1 MKSTYPHIIL
11 FDGHCNLCNKTVQ
24 FIIKR
29 DPKGKFNFAALQSPV
44 GQELLQRLKLPTQV
58 FETFVLIQENQ
69 YYTKSTAALRVLKE
83 LGGVWG
89 LLYVFIAVPKRLR
102 DYLYTTLAKRRYR
115 WFGRRDTCML
125 PTPDIQQRFLD
136 GER

>member
-29 DPKGKFNFAALQSPV
+29 DPNGKFNFAALQSPV

-58 FETFVLIQENQ
+58 FETFVLIQDGR
-69 YYTKSTAALRVLKE
+69 YYAKSTAALRVFKG
-83 LGGVWG
+83 LGGLWS
-89 LLYVFIAVPKRLR
+89 LLYVFIAIPRPLR
-102 DYLYTTLAKRRYR
+102 DYLYTA
-115 WFGRRDTCML
+115 
-125 PTPDIQQRFLD
+125 
-136 GER
+136 